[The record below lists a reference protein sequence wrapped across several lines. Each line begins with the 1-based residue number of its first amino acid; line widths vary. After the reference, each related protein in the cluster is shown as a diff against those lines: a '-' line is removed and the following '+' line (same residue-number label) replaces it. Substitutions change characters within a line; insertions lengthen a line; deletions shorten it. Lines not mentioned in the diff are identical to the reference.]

1 MKDRIINFLNAE
13 KLSPARFADII
24 GVQPANISHI
34 ISERN
39 KPSLDFIQ
47 KMLKSFPAL
56 NIEWLITGNGG
67 MYKESKEQSL
77 FGSDLDDMFS
87 PPSDKSDNERND
99 IKIDDKNTEKQAV
112 NYSGIENFI
121 PQNDALPKTEA
132 ANCGNR
138 EIERIIICYSD
149 KTFEFYSPR

>member
-1 MKDRIINFLNAE
+1 MKDRIISFLNAE

-47 KMLKSFPAL
+47 KMLKSFPSL
-56 NIEWLITGNGG
+56 NVEWLITGNGK

-77 FGSDLDDMFS
+77 FGDDLDDIFS
-87 PPSDKSDNERND
+87 SPSKKPDNERNNTE
-99 IKIDDKNTEKQAV
+99 IGENNVDKNVIT
-112 NYSGIENFI
+112 SDENESFI
-121 PQNDALPKTEA
+121 QKNDVLPKPETCS
-132 ANCGNR
+132 NNR

-149 KTFEFYSPR
+149 KTFEFYIPR

>member
-56 NIEWLITGNGG
+56 NVEWLITGNGG
-67 MYKESKEQSL
+67 MYKEPKEQSL
-77 FGSDLDDMFS
+77 FGNDFDDMFS
-87 PPSDKSDNERND
+87 SSSDKSNHEND
-99 IKIDDKNTEKQAV
+99 IKIDNKDAEKHV
-112 NYSGIENFI
+112 INNYGIENFM
-121 PQNDALPKTEA
+121 QQSDTLPKTEA
-132 ANCGNR
+132 GCKNR
-138 EIERIIICYSD
+138 EIERIIICYYD

>member
-47 KMLKSFPAL
+47 KMLKSFPQL
-56 NIEWLITGNGG
+56 NVEWLITGSGK
-67 MYKESKEQSL
+67 MYREAREQSL
-77 FGSDLDDMFS
+77 F
-87 PPSDKSDNERND
+87 
-99 IKIDDKNTEKQAV
+99 DDKFNDLFSSTSNKTDENIEEKSINNDKAV
-112 NYSGIENFI
+112 DILAQPE
-121 PQNDALPKTEA
+121 PKY
-132 ANCGNR
+132 NSR
-138 EIERIIICYSD
+138 EVERIIICYSD
-149 KTFEFYSPR
+149 KTFEFYFPR

>member
-1 MKDRIINFLNAE
+1 MKDRILNFLDAE

-47 KMLKSFPAL
+47 KMLKSFPQL
-56 NIEWLITGNGG
+56 NVEWLITGIGK
-67 MYKESKEQSL
+67 MYKEPKEQSL
-77 FGSDLDDMFS
+77 FMDDVNDLSSTTPEVIDRAQNIY
-87 PPSDKSDNERND
+87 KSDETQSETLMNNDNE
-99 IKIDDKNTEKQAV
+99 TSV
-112 NYSGIENFI
+112 
-121 PQNDALPKTEA
+121 LPKNEVK
-132 ANCGNR
+132 NR
-138 EIERIIICYSD
+138 EVERIIICYSD

>member
-24 GVQPANISHI
+24 GVQPASISHI

-47 KMLKSFPAL
+47 KMLKSFPQL
-56 NIEWLITGNGG
+56 NIEWLISGSGK
-67 MYKESKEQSL
+67 MYKEAKEQSL
-77 FGSDLDDMFS
+77 F
-87 PPSDKSDNERND
+87 
-99 IKIDDKNTEKQAV
+99 DDKFDDLLLPASSNKTD
-112 NYSGIENFI
+112 ENDGKKSI
-121 PQNDALPKTEA
+121 NNDKEVDILVKPETKY
-132 ANCGNR
+132 NNR

-149 KTFEFYSPR
+149 KTFEFYFPR

>member
-47 KMLKSFPAL
+47 KMLKSFPQL
-56 NIEWLITGNGG
+56 NVEWLITGDGK
-67 MYKESKEQSL
+67 MYKTPKEQSL
-77 FGSDLDDMFS
+77 FN
-87 PPSDKSDNERND
+87 DKSND
-99 IKIDDKNTEKQAV
+99 LFLSTPKIDDANDYKISENIDENSVNNDEKIDV
-112 NYSGIENFI
+112 
-121 PQNDALPKTEA
+121 LPKSELKY
-132 ANCGNR
+132 NNR
-138 EIERIIICYSD
+138 EVERIIICYSD
-149 KTFEFYSPR
+149 KTFEFYFPR

>member
-1 MKDRIINFLNAE
+1 MKDRIISFLNAE

-47 KMLKSFPAL
+47 KMLKSFPQL
-56 NIEWLITGNGG
+56 NVEWLVAGTGK
-67 MYKESKEQSL
+67 MYKTPTEQSL
-77 FGSDLDDMFS
+77 FNDESRDLFS
-87 PPSDKSDNERND
+87 SAPKLFDNEQNNY
-99 IKIDDKNTEKQAV
+99 KIEETETEKIMK
-112 NYSGIENFI
+112 NDTETEKFMHKTDILPENEI
-121 PQNDALPKTEA
+121 K
-132 ANCGNR
+132 CVSR
-138 EIERIIICYSD
+138 EVERIIICYSD

>member
-47 KMLKSFPAL
+47 KMLKSFPQL
-56 NIEWLITGNGG
+56 NVEWLITGDGK
-67 MYKESKEQSL
+67 MYKEPKEQSL
-77 FGSDLDDMFS
+77 FNDEADNLFS
-87 PPSDKSDNERND
+87 SAAQVIDKTQNIYRND
-99 IKIDDKNTEKQAV
+99 
-112 NYSGIENFI
+112 ENQSETNISNNNEMSF
-121 PQNDALPKTEA
+121 LPKNEIKSI
-132 ANCGNR
+132 NR
-138 EIERIIICYSD
+138 EVERIIICYSD
-149 KTFEFYSPR
+149 KTFEFYQPR